1 VVFAPFVFGVNE
13 PPEGAASGEHWTAS

>member
-13 PPEGAASGEHWTAS
+13 PAEGAASGEHWTAQ